1 MIVGAAAI
9 SGKTL
14 SRIEVH
20 GKQLFY
26 FFGDQQAPTVMQIH
40 FGMSGAFRTMAAAR
54 ARDIRDTTRLVLE
67 DTAAG
72 LLAHL
77 SAMTV
82 QHGDLGEPCHLGQ
95 MWVAL

>member
-1 MIVGAAAI
+1 M
-9 SGKTL
+9 
-14 SRIEVH
+14 H

-26 FFGDQQAPTVMQIH
+26 FFGDKSNPVVMQIH
-40 FGMSGAFRTMAAAR
+40 FGMSGAFRTMALDKAR
-54 ARDIRDTTRLVLE
+54 ETRETTRLVLE

-82 QHGDLGEPCHLGQ
+82 QHGDQGETSAHACICIQSAAVSCPC
-95 MWVAL
+95 M